1 MKNVIVRS
9 NCIVTCNESSEI
21 LDGFIHVIDG
31 IIAEVGKGDA
41 PVRCFNRET
50 RYVDTR
56 GKTVTPGLIDA
67 HTHLVHGGSRENELA
82 LKLKGTPYLEIL
94 KKGGGILST
103 VESTR
108 KSTKEELKTKARKSL
123 DQMLIHG
130 TTTIEAKSGYGLDFE
145 TEVKCLKTALELNE
159 EHPVDI
165 INTYLGAHAIPKE
178 YKDNIENYMTFMTD
192 EVMPYVSENHLAEF
206 MDVFCEEGI
215 FSPQQSR
222 ILMEAGKTFGL
233 KLKIHADEIVPLK
246 GAELASEMQAV
257 SADHL
262 LAVSE
267 EGIEAMSKAGVTAVL
282 LPGTSFYLMLGKYAN
297 ARKMMNRG
305 VRVAIATD
313 YNPGSCP
320 TENMQEIMTYACFGM
335 KLLPEEI
342 IRCMTINAA
351 YAIDR
356 SKEIGSIECGK
367 KADMVVFNAPNLE
380 YIFYHF
386 GINHVDKVIKDGKLV
401 VENGRL
407 IEGVRI

>member
-9 NCIVTCNESSEI
+9 NCIVTCNEGAEI
-21 LDGFIHVIDG
+21 LDGYIHVIDG
-31 IIAEVGKGDA
+31 RIEELGKGDA
-41 PVRCFNRET
+41 PVRCFNKET
-50 RYVDTR
+50 RYVDAR

-178 YKDNIENYMTFMTD
+178 YKDNIENYMIFMTD

-206 MDVFCEEGI
+206 MDVFCEEGV

-222 ILMEAGKTFGL
+222 VLMEAGKSLGF
-233 KLKIHADEIVPLK
+233 KLKIHADEIVPLN

-262 LAVSE
+262 LAASE
-267 EGIEAMSKAGVTAVL
+267 EGMEAMRKADVTAVL
-282 LPGTSFYLMLGKYAN
+282 LPGTSFYLMLGKYAD
-297 ARKMMNRG
+297 ARKMMDKG

-320 TENMQEIMTYACFGM
+320 TENLQEIMTYACFGM
-335 KLLPEEI
+335 RLLPEEI

-356 SKEIGSIECGK
+356 SQEIGSIEHGK
-367 KADMVVFNAPNLE
+367 KADLVVFDAPNLE

-386 GINHVDKVIKDGKLV
+386 GINQVDKVIKDGKLV
-401 VENGRL
+401 VENGKL
-407 IEGVRI
+407 TEGVRV